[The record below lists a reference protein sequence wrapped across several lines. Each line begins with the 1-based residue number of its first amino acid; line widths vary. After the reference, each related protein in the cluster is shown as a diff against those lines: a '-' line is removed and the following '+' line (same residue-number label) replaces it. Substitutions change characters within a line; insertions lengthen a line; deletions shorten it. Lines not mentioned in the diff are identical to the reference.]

1 MTNGA
6 TEVAPLVFVV
16 VDFYKL
22 LCSFASKFFR
32 ASRGFRVSVFQI
44 VEALNRFLFLVS
56 SFRIPKSRNFQ
67 IIK

>member
-16 VDFYKL
+16 VDFYKF

-32 ASRGFRVSVFQI
+32 ASRGFSVSEFQCFK
-44 VEALNRFLFLVS
+44 LLKR
-56 SFRIPKSRNFQ
+56 
-67 IIK
+67 